1 MSLKHLSDTIY
12 KAELPCTTKMVL
24 LLLANYANEK
34 SECYPSKAHLA
45 KLGGMTERTVT
56 NAVKRLIE
64 LGFVEIISQGGG
76 IHSSGLDGKK
86 YGKVNRYRV
95 IEIVNP
101 ESSSLLE
108 NDMERDSKPIS
119 NPESI
124 SSNTETAS
132 INKESLSSNPERDSY
147 NSLIDSSIDSSI
159 DSKDLLSDSAESNV
173 PAVVDDSVPF
183 DAKAKRE
190 LLTQWFEWFW
200 EQYQKKTGRKAA
212 LTSFQKIKLPND
224 RESAIEFLTEV
235 MIQAKRWGDLYASA
249 PADQKQYQPHPA
261 TWINNERWNDEELPT
276 IRNNGQSSRDWAA
289 EMVNEEERF

>member
-95 IEIVNP
+95 VEIVNP

-108 NDMERDSKPIS
+108 NDMERDSKPIP
-119 NPESI
+119 NPESL

-190 LLTQWFEWFW
+190 LLAEAFERVWVD
-200 EQYQKKTGRKAA
+200 YGRRGSKKPAEDKF
-212 LTSFQKIKLPND
+212 LKLKLPDN
-224 RESAIEFLTEV
+224 RSEAIGLL
-235 MIQAKRWGDLYASA
+235 QAIIDKAKQWGDLYA
-249 PADQKQYQPHPA
+249 QYPSEVQFQPHA
-261 TWINNERWNDEELPT
+261 VRWVKEEKWNDEELPT
-276 IRNNGQSSRDWAA
+276 IRKTNASTGDWAS
-289 EMVNEEERF
+289 EMINEERF